1 MKNNGVDNAQCI
13 RDISVI
19 LWVKMVK
26 WIRFFSF
33 LWVVFLRVLCK
44 KRILSCYLCPNL
56 TNRLPSIIGMQ

>member
-1 MKNNGVDNAQCI
+1 MKNNDVDNAQCI

-19 LWVKMVK
+19 LWAKMVK
-26 WIRFFSF
+26 WIRFLSF
-33 LWVVFLRVLCK
+33 LWVVSLRVLCK

>member
-1 MKNNGVDNAQCI
+1 MKNNGVANAQCI
-13 RDISVI
+13 RDISVT

-26 WIRFFSF
+26 WIRFFLLLVGRF
-33 LWVVFLRVLCK
+33 FACFMQ